1 MCGGVLEQVAH
12 SSQEAFSVRGDLC
25 LCVCKM
31 ALQAPVNLHEQWGR
45 CSCKACEEA
54 DEHSI
59 NAIGE
64 REFKELKLK
73 TPKRDLEHQLQE
85 QLQTLTPTPLA
96 PPTKRAHLGLP
107 PKGELVNF
115 GNFSFGAFSSK
126 SMTHTASGRD

>member
-1 MCGGVLEQVAH
+1 MRVFEPMAQ
-12 SSQEAFSVRGDLC
+12 SSQEMFPVRGDLC
-25 LCVCKM
+25 VFLDKRLIHPKKRFQFEGICVCVCKI
-31 ALQAPVNLHEQWGR
+31 ALQALVNLHEQWGR

-59 NAIGE
+59 NAIRE
-64 REFKELKLK
+64 RELKELKLK

-107 PKGELVNF
+107 PKGKL
-115 GNFSFGAFSSK
+115 
-126 SMTHTASGRD
+126 